1 MMEQIKLNVFNYDS
15 IDTRNLDMVG
25 DSAKCRLDAQNK
37 QIEQLKE
44 MIEQEKQNKIK
55 EEKEKEI
62 LQNEL
67 KKAKLDEEA
76 RKQKEIEMQKL
87 IEQQNIRERKLREI
101 EKYNR
106 KISEENRRK
115 QELIELEAKRRG
127 IIIEELDN
135 KINKCKKISKGSVY
149 SLLGGIALSGG
160 FANCEIIKDELIK
173 KIGNISIIILS
184 NPENSVMKGAI
195 IYAID
200 QNKIKSRISSYTYKR
215 ESFNKSHI

>member
-67 KKAKLDEEA
+67 NKAKLEEET
-76 RKQKEIEMQKL
+76 RKQKEKEIQRL
-87 IEQQNIRERKLREI
+87 IEQKNIRERRLREI
-101 EKYNR
+101 EEYNR
-106 KISEENRRK
+106 RIAAENHRREEM
-115 QELIELEAKRRG
+115 IELEAKKRG

-135 KINKCKKISKGSVY
+135 KINTCKKVSKGSLF
-149 SLLGGIALSGG
+149 SFLGGAALFGGLFALECFCPALISATGLAMFAIFVLFFGGGAIALGSGITYETSK
-160 FANCEIIKDELIK
+160 AIEYSTKKKKD
-173 KIGNISIIILS
+173 KI
-184 NPENSVMKGAI
+184 
-195 IYAID
+195 
-200 QNKIKSRISSYTYKR
+200 
-215 ESFNKSHI
+215 